1 MHKPIKVSCN
11 DCKRSTDESIVE
23 LQSGS
28 LVLIRDNKTYLFVN
42 IEEDIQGRDVLTF
55 VCPYC
60 NTTQKSYRV

>member
-11 DCKRSTDESIVE
+11 DCKRSTDESTVE
-23 LQSGS
+23 
-28 LVLIRDNKTYLFVN
+28 FVN